1 MRVTHLMAAF
11 AAALMIASASNIST
25 PWAKA
30 DVQVQAKNFS
40 SCYLVYGT
48 ARDLCKIAIDAG
60 CDVETDGEPSAFC
73 IKIAADYIK
82 ISGSD
87 IAWSEDMKEDLKF
100 QCGEIGDNTP
110 LPSTYASIDIS
121 AIDPGGPPGN

>member
-1 MRVTHLMAAF
+1 MKVTHLMAAL
-11 AAALMIASASNIST
+11 AAAAMIAGAVGVTQPEAGIH
-25 PWAKA
+25 PQGAAK
-30 DVQVQAKNFS
+30 DFS

-48 ARDLCKIAIDAG
+48 ARDLCKIAVDAG
-60 CDVETDGEPSAFC
+60 CDVATDGEPSAFC
-73 IKIAADYIK
+73 TKIAADYIK

-110 LPSTYASIDIS
+110 LPSAYSSIDIS

>member
-1 MRVTHLMAAF
+1 MRVTLLMAAF
-11 AAALMIASASNIST
+11 AAALMIAGAVSLTAPEAATDSQVR
-25 PWAKA
+25 AK
-30 DVQVQAKNFS
+30 DFS

-121 AIDPGGPPGN
+121 AIDPSGPPGN